1 MKKTGVH
8 GLNQQLLEASMQ
20 GDEILVRQLVSC
32 GAEVNALDALNFVCR
47 IGDLP
52 TASLLVELGANVNA
66 TPDEYSVDYQLIKHT
81 PLHTACSLAMPEIVD
96 FLIEKGANVLIKDTS
111 GRTPMHTACGDKA
124 EDSLPPEST
133 IAIIDALLKAGS
145 FIDPADQFD
154 MTPLHLACI
163 SSNHAGNPEVVR
175 HLVERGADINA
186 RDYKGRTP
194 LHVACAVDGSIA
206 CAKLLI
212 DLGADT
218 QARAM
223 RTTLNITAAEIDK
236 TGEIARYI
244 RSIELGENITRALD
258 SQGGETPTNGARSV
272 SGPSL

>member
-1 MKKTGVH
+1 VEKIGID
-8 GLNQQLLEASMQ
+8 GLNQQLLHASME
-20 GDEILVRQLVSC
+20 GDEKLIRQLVTC

-52 TASLLVELGANVNA
+52 TASLLVELGADVNA
-66 TPDEYSVDYQLIKHT
+66 TPDEYSTEYQLIKHT

-96 FLIEKGANVLIKDTS
+96 FLIEKGADALVKDTS
-111 GRTPMHTACGDKA
+111 GRTPMHTACGGKA
-124 EDSLPPEST
+124 EGSLPPESS
-133 IAIIDALLKAGS
+133 IAIIEALLKAGS
-145 FIDPADQFD
+145 PLDPVDQFD

-175 HLVERGADINA
+175 HLVGRGADINA

-194 LHVACAVDGSIA
+194 LHVACAVDGSIT

-212 DLGADT
+212 DLGADVN
-218 QARAM
+218 ARTNSQTRNM
-223 RTTLNITAAEIDK
+223 TAAEIDK
-236 TGEIARYI
+236 TGEIARYL
-244 RSIELGENITRALD
+244 RSIEMGENITRALD
-258 SQGGETPTNGARSV
+258 SQGGETPSSCTRSA